1 MITTNIVSDVRNQF
15 SLLLREQQFTSINRE
30 ASMTSL
36 MGNKTIEIIGANF
49 DADDVSIFGK
59 VNESYVKRE
68 SEWYHSMSRNVNDF
82 PGGAPEV
89 WKAIAAKDGT
99 INSNYGF
106 CVWSGDNYKQY
117 NKVLCELRKNP
128 ESRRAVMIYTR
139 PTMWFDYNHN
149 GRSDFMCTNVV
160 QYVIRNGSVHCVVQM
175 RSNDSVIGYKND
187 RAWQEEVLQ
196 KVADALNLPMGKI
209 HWQVGSL
216 HVYQR
221 DFYLVDHYDRT
232 GESIITKARYREL
245 YPESP
250 YSEKT

>member
-1 MITTNIVSDVRNQF
+1 MIVNTVSDIRKQF
-15 SLLLREQQFTSINRE
+15 AMLLREQQFTSINRE
-30 ASMTSL
+30 ASMTTL
-36 MGNKTIEIIGANF
+36 MGNKTIEIVGASF
-49 DADDVSIFGK
+49 IADDVSIFGK

-68 SEWYHSMSRNVNDF
+68 SDWYHSMSLNVNDF

-89 WKAIAAKDGT
+89 WKAIAATDGT
-99 INSNYGF
+99 INSNYGW
-106 CVWSGDNYKQY
+106 CVFSDENEAQLS
-117 NKVLCELRKNP
+117 KVIEELKRNP
-128 ESRRAVMIYTR
+128 ESRRATIIYTR
-139 PTMWFDYNHN
+139 PSMWHDYNDR

-160 QYVIRNGSVHCVVQM
+160 QYVIRNGSVHCIVQM

-196 KVADALNLPMGKI
+196 KIADALNLPTGKI

-232 GESIITKARYREL
+232 GESHITKALYREQ
-245 YPESP
+245 YPN
-250 YSEKT
+250 SEYAVAT